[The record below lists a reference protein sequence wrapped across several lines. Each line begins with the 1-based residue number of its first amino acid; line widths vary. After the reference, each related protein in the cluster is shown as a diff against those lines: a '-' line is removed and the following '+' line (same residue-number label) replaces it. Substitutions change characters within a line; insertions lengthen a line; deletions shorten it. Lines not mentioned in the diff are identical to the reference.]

1 MGVSSDT
8 ETLIEPVVLAHAKNF
23 VTRGTGEESHSI
35 VDSQFDRDQ
44 WGQQNIPSDISTQL
58 APINSLSMAAGRPD
72 ALIISPH
79 QHVFETSIENE
90 PIAPLLAV
98 IEAKGYS
105 GDSVNVEEAI
115 TQAHS
120 HLDEVNLAFAAVPK
134 HAVKQI
140 HERLAGE
147 LNVGLLGIESEGS
160 IELLQQPRPIG
171 ASFTPETETIRF
183 HARIGGDLPS
193 KLKKN
198 QPKNPLGYALAVAS
212 ADDTK
217 TVCERYVIG
226 SVGDARRDAEALG
239 LVTTQSGK
247 PELTST
253 GMDAVRALSYCYDGT
268 HGALQTVDQ
277 LYRSRSR
284 LIEEEPPMG
293 IVARNAVLQYP
304 PTRILIETLTR
315 LSQDGIDSPQ
325 VNLVATRLAENHPE
339 VAVDLFLN
347 GDPEEYLKFRSSEKN
362 EPAVFDA
369 ETNYHTH
376 TLFQYKAVL
385 FHTGILTTKG
395 LDSTEK
401 LDFSREFPE
410 QTWELEDTMLVQSTT
425 SRY

>member
-1 MGVSSDT
+1 MGASSDT

-44 WGQQNIPSDISTQL
+44 WGKQHIPSDISNQL

-79 QHVFETSIENE
+79 HHVFETSIEND
-90 PIAPLLAV
+90 PTAPLLAV

-134 HAVKQI
+134 RSVTQI

-147 LNVGLLGIESEGS
+147 LNVGLLGIESDGS
-160 IELLQQPRPIG
+160 IELIQQPRPIG

-198 QPKNPLGYALAVAS
+198 QPKNPLGYALAVAT
-212 ADDTK
+212 AGDTD

-226 SVGDARRDAEALG
+226 SVSDARQDAEALN

-253 GMDAVRALSYCYDGT
+253 GTDAVRTLSYCYDGI

-277 LYRSRSR
+277 LYGSPNR
-284 LIEEEPPMG
+284 LITEEPPMG

-304 PTRILIETLTR
+304 PTRILIETLTQ

-325 VNLVATRLAENHPE
+325 VDQVATRLAENHPDI
-339 VAVDLFLN
+339 AVDLFLN
-347 GDPEEYLKFRSSEKN
+347 VDPGERLESHSSGEI

-369 ETNYHTH
+369 EENYHTH

-395 LDSTEK
+395 LDSTDD
-401 LDFSREFPE
+401 LDFSRELPE
-410 QTWELEDTMLVQSTT
+410 QTWELEETMLVQRTT
-425 SRY
+425 S